1 MREYDINKKLVSN
14 IEMSDEMKQELITNV
29 KNGKRTSD
37 KRFRYSS
44 ALMALCIFGAIVISG
59 GSASAA
65 YFSYK
70 NRVENMTQKEQ
81 ESYQEVLEADD
92 YYTCGDS
99 MTRELTKAEK
109 KKLIKLQDEYYK
121 NGVFPEESVALLD
134 KLSELKPGQLA
145 YVAEDNKLHLPEA
158 EMTDEQILQFIDYQ
172 AKYTYTIEKSVEET
186 ESETE
191 ASEEVDEVK
200 VSEDE
205 NAEVNSDADTEAL
218 TGLSCDVSTEDEEV
232 FKAQSKELIKEI
244 YGEELDD
251 TWGFYVNGGKWSE
264 DDDLAEEVDSYTI
277 TWAESDAPDAKTYVI
292 DIPMNEDGNWII
304 NKYGLEV
311 FVDAE
316 DYTWDEAQKYLDQ
329 GETAVKDFA
338 REKLGL
344 GEPDKID
351 YHEFQGE
358 CAWVIYKLH
367 YGDKSVSI
375 SWVISTGDITAILG
389 KDLMETE

>member
-44 ALMALCIFGAIVISG
+44 ALMALCIVGAIAISG

-70 NRVENMTQKEQ
+70 NRVENMSQKEQ
-81 ESYQEVLEADD
+81 EGYQEVLEADD

-172 AKYTYTIEKSVEET
+172 AKYTYTVEKSVEET
-186 ESETE
+186 EAT
-191 ASEEVDEVK
+191 EEVDEAVVPVAEK
-200 VSEDE
+200 
-205 NAEVNSDADTEAL
+205 AEVNSDADTEAL
-218 TGLSCDVSTEDEEV
+218 TGLSFDVSTEDEEV
-232 FKAQSKELIKEI
+232 FKTQSKELIKQI

-251 TWGFYVNGGKWSE
+251 TWSFYVNGGKWSE
-264 DDDLAEEVDSYTI
+264 DDDLGEEGESYTI

-375 SWVISTGDITAILG
+375 SWVISTVDITTIHG
-389 KDLMETE
+389 KDMMRIE

>member
-14 IEMSDEMKQELITNV
+14 IEMSDEMKQDLITNV

-44 ALMALCIFGAIVISG
+44 ALMALCIVGAIVISG

-134 KLSELKPGQLA
+134 KLSELKPEQLA
-145 YVAEDNKLHLPEA
+145 YVAEDNKLHLPEG

-186 ESETE
+186 EAETE
-191 ASEEVDEVK
+191 DSEEVDEVR
-200 VSEDE
+200 VSETE
-205 NAEVNSDADTEAL
+205 NAEVNSEADTVAL
-218 TGLSCDVSTEDEEV
+218 LDFSLDVSSGDKEV
-232 FKAQSKELIKEI
+232 LKAQSKELIKQI

-251 TWGFYVNGGKWSE
+251 TWSFYVNGGKWSE
-264 DDDLAEEVDSYTI
+264 DDDLGEAGDSYTI
-277 TWAESDAPDAKTYVI
+277 TWAESDAPDAKTYQI

-329 GETAVKDFA
+329 GEATVKDFA

-375 SWVISTGDITAILG
+375 SWVISTGDITTILG
-389 KDLMETE
+389 KDLMRIE

>member
-1 MREYDINKKLVSN
+1 MV
-14 IEMSDEMKQELITNV
+14 
-29 KNGKRTSD
+29 
-37 KRFRYSS
+37 
-44 ALMALCIFGAIVISG
+44 LCIVGAIAISG

-70 NRVENMTQKEQ
+70 NRVENMSQEEQ
-81 ESYQEVLEADD
+81 EGYQEVLEADD

-186 ESETE
+186 EP
-191 ASEEVDEVK
+191 AEEVDEAVVPVAEK
-200 VSEDE
+200 
-205 NAEVNSDADTEAL
+205 AEVNSDADTEAL
-218 TGLSCDVSTEDEEV
+218 TGLSFDVSTEDEEV
-232 FKAQSKELIKEI
+232 FKAQSKELIKQI

-338 REKLGL
+338 KEKLGL
-344 GEPDKID
+344 DEPDKID

-375 SWVISTGDITAILG
+375 SWVISTGDITTILG
-389 KDLMETE
+389 KNLMETE

>member
-14 IEMSDEMKQELITNV
+14 IEISDEMKQDLITNV

-44 ALMALCIFGAIVISG
+44 ALMTLCIVGAIAISG

-70 NRVENMTQKEQ
+70 NRVENMSQEEQ
-81 ESYQEVLEADD
+81 EGYQDVLEADD

-172 AKYTYTIEKSVEET
+172 AKYTYIVEKSVEET
-186 ESETE
+186 EPT
-191 ASEEVDEVK
+191 EEVDEAA
-200 VSEDE
+200 VSVTEKE
-205 NAEVNSDADTEAL
+205 EVNSDADTEAL
-218 TGLSCDVSTEDEEV
+218 TGLSFDVSTEDEEV
-232 FKAQSKELIKEI
+232 FKTQSKELIKQI
-244 YGEELDD
+244 YGEELDE
-251 TWGFYVNGGKWSE
+251 TWSFYVNGGKWSE
-264 DDDLAEEVDSYTI
+264 DDDIAEEGDSYTI

-375 SWVISTGDITAILG
+375 SWVISTGDITTILG
-389 KDLMETE
+389 KNLMETE

>member
-44 ALMALCIFGAIVISG
+44 ALMALCIVGAIAISG

-70 NRVENMTQKEQ
+70 NRVENMSQKEQ
-81 ESYQEVLEADD
+81 EGYQEVLEADD

-172 AKYTYTIEKSVEET
+172 AKYAYTIEKSVEET
-186 ESETE
+186 EAETE

-205 NAEVNSDADTEAL
+205 NAEVNSEADTVAL
-218 TGLSCDVSTEDEEV
+218 LDFSLDVSSGDKEV
-232 FKAQSKELIKEI
+232 LKAQSKELIKQI

-251 TWGFYVNGGKWSE
+251 TWSFYVN
-264 DDDLAEEVDSYTI
+264 

-375 SWVISTGDITAILG
+375 SWVISTVDITTILG
-389 KDLMETE
+389 KDMMRIE

>member
-14 IEMSDEMKQELITNV
+14 IEMSDEMKQDLITNV

-44 ALMALCIFGAIVISG
+44 ALMALCIVGAIVISG

-134 KLSELKPGQLA
+134 KLSELKPEQLA
-145 YVAEDNKLHLPEA
+145 YVAEDNKLHLPEG

-186 ESETE
+186 EAETE
-191 ASEEVDEVK
+191 DSEEVDEVR
-200 VSEDE
+200 VSETE
-205 NAEVNSDADTEAL
+205 NAEVNSEADTVAL
-218 TGLSCDVSTEDEEV
+218 LDFSLDVSSGDKEV
-232 FKAQSKELIKEI
+232 LKAQSKELIKQI

-251 TWGFYVNGGKWSE
+251 TWSFYVNGGKWSE
-264 DDDLAEEVDSYTI
+264 DDDLGEAGDSYTI
-277 TWAESDAPDAKTYVI
+277 TWAESDAPDAKTYQI

-329 GETAVKDFA
+329 GEATVKDFA

-375 SWVISTGDITAILG
+375 SWVISTDDITTILG
-389 KDLMETE
+389 KNLMETE

>member
-14 IEMSDEMKQELITNV
+14 IEISDEMKQDLITNV

-44 ALMALCIFGAIVISG
+44 ALMALCIVGAIAISG

-70 NRVENMTQKEQ
+70 NRVENMSQEEQ
-81 ESYQEVLEADD
+81 EGYQEVLEADD

-145 YVAEDNKLHLPEA
+145 YVAEDNKLHLPET

-186 ESETE
+186 EPAEV
-191 ASEEVDEVK
+191 VDEAAVTVAEK
-200 VSEDE
+200 
-205 NAEVNSDADTEAL
+205 AEVNSDADTEAL
-218 TGLSCDVSTEDEEV
+218 TDLSFNVSTEDEEV
-232 FKAQSKELIKEI
+232 FKAQSKELIKDI

-251 TWGFYVNGGKWSE
+251 TWSFYVNGGKWSE
-264 DDDLAEEVDSYTI
+264 DDDLGEEGESYTI

-329 GETAVKDFA
+329 GEAAVKDFA

-375 SWVISTGDITAILG
+375 SWVISTGDITTILG
-389 KDLMETE
+389 KNLMETE

>member
-14 IEMSDEMKQELITNV
+14 IEISDEMKQDLITNV

-44 ALMALCIFGAIVISG
+44 ALMALCIVGAIAISG

-70 NRVENMTQKEQ
+70 NRVENMSQEEQ
-81 ESYQEVLEADD
+81 EGYQEVLEADD

-145 YVAEDNKLHLPEA
+145 YVAEDNKLHLPEG

-172 AKYTYTIEKSVEET
+172 AKYTYTIEKSVEK
-186 ESETE
+186 TE
-191 ASEEVDEVK
+191 AIEEVDEAVVPVAEK
-200 VSEDE
+200 
-205 NAEVNSDADTEAL
+205 AEVNSDADTEAL
-218 TGLSCDVSTEDEEV
+218 TGLSFDVSTEDEEV
-232 FKAQSKELIKEI
+232 FKTQSKELIKQI

-264 DDDLAEEVDSYTI
+264 DDDLGEEGESYTI

-375 SWVISTGDITAILG
+375 SWVISTGDITTILG
-389 KDLMETE
+389 KNLMETE